1 MYEMLGIC
9 LALTALLTFNA
20 LASLLAAL
28 FWRLMQS
35 RAQSW
40 TASNRAQMLFALR
53 VFPGI
58 VAVICVVT
66 LLLPAY
72 FTHESRQET
81 EGVSLKLG
89 VIAAISGAGLLLA
102 IWRGLAA
109 WMATRRLIA
118 NWVQNSD
125 PLPLAHSITSA
136 SVSAPIPA
144 YRLRHSFPVIA
155 VVGTFRPRLFIADHL
170 FDSLKAEELSAAIAH
185 ECGHLAA
192 RDNLKRALLRACRDA
207 LTIVPCGRSLDREWA
222 AASEAAADEFA
233 ARRGSEVA
241 LDLAATLVKIARL
254 VPIGMRP
261 SMPASALLIGEDAG
275 GITARVQS
283 LMRLATTKEPE
294 ITSSLAIP
302 APLWLSVGALVTVA
316 LLLVTDPHL
325 LVTIHNLIEVAVSS
339 LQ

>member
-1 MYEMLGIC
+1 MYETLGIC

-28 FWRLMQS
+28 LWRLLQG

-40 TASNRAQMLFALR
+40 TAGNRAQMLFALR
-53 VFPGI
+53 LFPGL
-58 VAVICVVT
+58 VAIICVVA

-72 FTHESRQET
+72 ITHESRQET

-89 VIAAISGAGLLLA
+89 VIAAISAAGLLLA

-118 NWVQNSD
+118 NWVKNSD
-125 PLPLAHSITSA
+125 PLPLEA
-136 SVSAPIPA
+136 SPISAPIPA
-144 YRLRHSFPVIA
+144 YRLRHTFPVIA

-170 FDSLKAEELSAAIAH
+170 FDSLNTEELSAAIAH

-207 LTIVPCGRSLDREWA
+207 LTIVPCGRLLDREWA

-233 ARRGSEVA
+233 ARKGSEVA
-241 LDLAATLVKIARL
+241 LDLAAALVKIARL

-283 LMRLATTKEPE
+283 LMRLATTTESE
-294 ITSSLAIP
+294 ETSSLAIP
-302 APLWLSVGALVTVA
+302 ASLWLSVGVLVTAAVLVA
-316 LLLVTDPHL
+316 TNPHL
-325 LVTIHNLIEVAVSS
+325 LVMVHDLIEVAVST